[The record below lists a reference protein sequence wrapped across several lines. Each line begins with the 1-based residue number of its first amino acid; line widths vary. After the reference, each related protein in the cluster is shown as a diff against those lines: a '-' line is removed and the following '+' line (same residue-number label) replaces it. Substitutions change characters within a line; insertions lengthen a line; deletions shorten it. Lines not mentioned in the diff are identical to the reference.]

1 MSTVLSAEAKARLQE
16 FVTLAANAEPEA
28 VQGILVNWLK
38 GRLGALWA
46 DLVAAVKAG
55 NLTPD
60 AIITFLETIPGV
72 TIPSWLPTVLEI
84 ILPIILSALTA

>member
-60 AIITFLETIPGV
+60 AIIKFLETIPV

>member
-1 MSTVLSAEAKARLQE
+1 MSTVFAEAKQPLQE
-16 FVTLAANAEPEA
+16 AFALAAESEPEA

-38 GRLGALWA
+38 GRLGALWSQ
-46 DLVAAVKAG
+46 LIAAVKAG

-60 AIITFLETIPGV
+60 AIIKFLETIPGV

-84 ILPIILSALTA
+84 VLPLILSALAA